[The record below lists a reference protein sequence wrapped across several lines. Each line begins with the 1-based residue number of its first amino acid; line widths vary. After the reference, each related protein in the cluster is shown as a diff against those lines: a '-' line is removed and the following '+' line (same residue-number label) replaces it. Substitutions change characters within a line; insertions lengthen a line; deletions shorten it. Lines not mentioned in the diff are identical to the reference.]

1 MTNGVRLS
9 VLPTR
14 NGVHHITLCSLLK
27 KPVSM
32 HTAITAELW
41 GHAAIKAIKPK
52 CVLLVICFL
61 QQGSMAKIPQ
71 LSKQSHQPGPRVF
84 KLMALWDIST

>member
-32 HTAITAELW
+32 HTAITAERTVK
-41 GHAAIKAIKPK
+41 HTTPAALPSE
-52 CVLLVICFL
+52 LTSL
-61 QQGSMAKIPQ
+61 
-71 LSKQSHQPGPRVF
+71 
-84 KLMALWDIST
+84 